1 MIPTIN
7 AVLTGK
13 RIRHVMR
20 MKNLTVNDVR
30 ERMALESVQAVYHW
44 LEGKCLP
51 TLDNLYVLSRLL
63 NVPMDA
69 LVVGE
74 SEHQKCLCQVC
85 LFGGSGYSVMRM
97 RNRSGRPFLFDYYV
111 IVKGKYSYLV
121 EQILRVA

>member
-13 RIRHVMR
+13 RIRHVMKMR
-20 MKNLTVNDVR
+20 KLTVNDVR

-51 TLDNLYVLSRLL
+51 TLDNLYTLSRLL

-74 SEHQKCLCQVC
+74 PDYQRCLCRVC
-85 LFGGSGYSVMRM
+85 LLDSSRDYVKK
-97 RNRSGRPFLFDYYV
+97 RNRRKRPRFLDFYV
-111 IVKGKYSYLV
+111 IVEGKCSFIV
-121 EQILRVA
+121 ERVVRAA